1 MWTEGVKSY
10 SQILRRYDTLN
21 LFEYDYF
28 SGREAYYYSDIPDAR
43 AVYNVN
49 SIIVTGCQPWTLY
62 E

>member
-1 MWTEGVKSY
+1 MSC
-10 SQILRRYDTLN
+10 RYDTLN

-28 SGREAYYYSDIPDAR
+28 SGREDYHYSDCPDAR
-43 AVYNVN
+43 VLYDVGVN

>member
-1 MWTEGVKSY
+1 MC
-10 SQILRRYDTLN
+10 RYDTLN

-28 SGREAYYYSDIPDAR
+28 SGRENYHYSDISNIR
-43 AVYNVN
+43 VLSSVN

>member
-1 MWTEGVKSY
+1 MY
-10 SQILRRYDTLN
+10 RYDTLN

-28 SGREAYYYSDIPDAR
+28 SGRENYHYSDSADLR
-43 AVYNVN
+43 VLGSVN